1 MPRPAAH
8 AVVLCALLLSAC
20 GARGPKLERLPPAE
34 MHDVLPPPSI
44 SSPAEP
50 ASGTAPTTGSTAAEQ
65 AAAAA
70 ERTATE
76 LLAMEPT
83 AAAEPAPAGTA
94 PPGSAASA
102 ETAAEEA
109 GAAQE
114 FTISLS
120 KGDEAKEV
128 AAATPRT
135 SEEAGW
141 PRSFA
146 ATGVAFEL
154 HQPQVQSWDGSNLVA
169 DAAVLAQPDG
179 QERPVPGVVRMSA
192 TTVVDEAAG
201 IAALEGLTITDARF
215 PTALDREQAWLDLLR
230 NFTPRSVKRLPLAH
244 LQASAAQA
252 EALKRGDAGAQAATP
267 RIVVAR
273 NPAFLASIDGEPRFV
288 PVPGTDL
295 QGVRNTRVVLLK
307 DPAGKLY
314 LRVYDGWVSA
324 ASLRGPWSIAKPPP
338 GADRALEAAID
349 SGRANLLVGKPDPKT
364 GKRPTLSGKTVP
376 LIVVSAQP
384 AVLAG
389 VSGEPKFAPI
399 SGTGLQYVTNTRAH
413 IFRETKSKKLYVLA
427 GGRWFQG
434 ASMRGPFEPIA
445 ADKLPADFARVP
457 ADARNGDVVNKGAS
471 APGSEP
477 PLPTLVAV
485 GRDQARFNV
494 VIDGDPK
501 LEPIAGTQ
509 LNYVANASAPIIQVD
524 IDNWYGAQNGV
535 WFEARTATG
544 PWTVTDNVPAAIYGI
559 PPTAPVY
566 HATHSRVYASSS
578 DTVYYGYATEGFAAS
593 GGAMGLSESGEDYQ
607 ATPPSGLVWGW
618 FY

>member
-1 MPRPAAH
+1 MSRPAAY
-8 AVVLCALLLSAC
+8 ALVLCAVLLSAC
-20 GARGPKLERLPPAE
+20 GSREPKLERLPQAE
-34 MHDVLPPPSI
+34 MRDVLPPPSL
-44 SSPAEP
+44 SSAPEP
-50 ASGTAPTTGSTAAEQ
+50 APAAAPPAAPAPG

-70 ERTATE
+70 A
-76 LLAMEPT
+76 AASSEPE
-83 AAAEPAPAGTA
+83 AAAESTPGDAG
-94 PPGSAASA
+94 SS
-102 ETAAEEA
+102 
-109 GAAQE
+109 QE

-120 KGDEAKEV
+120 KGDEAPGV
-128 AAATPRT
+128 PAAAPRIA
-135 SEEAGW
+135 EDVGW

-146 ATGVAFEL
+146 ATGVAFEV

-169 DAAVLAQPDG
+169 DAAVVAQPDG
-179 QERPVPGVVRMSA
+179 QDQPVPGVVRMTAS
-192 TTVVDEAAG
+192 TVVDEAAG
-201 IAALEGLTITDARF
+201 TVALDALTLTDARF
-215 PTALDREQAWLDLLR
+215 PAALDREQALLDLLR
-230 NFTPRSVKRLPLAH
+230 NFTPRSVKRLQLAH

-252 EALKRGDAGAQAATP
+252 EALKKSDAAAKAATP
-267 RIVVAR
+267 RIIVVR
-273 NPAFLASIDGEPRFV
+273 NPAVLVSVDGEPRFV
-288 PVPGTDL
+288 AVPGTDL

-307 DPAGKLY
+307 DPAGKLH
-314 LRVYDGWVSA
+314 LRLYDGWVSA
-324 ASLRGPWSIAKPPP
+324 ASLRGPWSIAKAPP
-338 GADRALEAAID
+338 GADRALQAAID

-376 LIVVSAQP
+376 LIVVSARP

-399 SGTGLQYVTNTRAH
+399 PGTGLQYVTNTQAH

-457 ADARNGDVVNKGAS
+457 ADARNGDVAASMVNKGAS
-471 APGSEP
+471 APGTEP

-544 PWTVTDNVPAAIYGI
+544 PWSVTDNVPAAIYGI

-566 HATHSRVYASSS
+566 LATHSRVYASSS
-578 DTVYYGYATEGFAAS
+578 DTVYYGYATEGVAAS

-607 ATPPSGLVWGW
+607 ATPPGGLVWGW

>member
-1 MPRPAAH
+1 MSRSAAC
-8 AVVLCALLLSAC
+8 AVVLCAVLLSAC
-20 GARGPKLERLPPAE
+20 GSREPKLERLPPAE
-34 MHDVLPPPSI
+34 MRDVLPPPSL
-44 SSPAEP
+44 SSAPEP
-50 ASGTAPTTGSTAAEQ
+50 APAAAPPAAGALPGG

-70 ERTATE
+70 ATDS
-76 LLAMEPT
+76 EPE
-83 AAAEPAPAGTA
+83 AAAESTPGDAG
-94 PPGSAASA
+94 PS
-102 ETAAEEA
+102 
-109 GAAQE
+109 QE

-120 KGDEAKEV
+120 KGDEAPAV
-128 AAATPRT
+128 PAAAPRT
-135 SEEAGW
+135 AEDVGW

-146 ATGVAFEL
+146 ATGVAFEV

-169 DAAVLAQPDG
+169 DAAVVAQPDG
-179 QERPVPGVVRMSA
+179 QDQPVPGVVRMTAS
-192 TTVVDEAAG
+192 TVVYEAAG
-201 IAALEGLTITDARF
+201 TVALDALTLTDARF
-215 PTALDREQAWLDLLR
+215 PGALDREQAWLDLLR
-230 NFTPRSVKRLPLAH
+230 SFTSRSVKRLQLAH
-244 LQASAAQA
+244 VQASAAQA
-252 EALKRGDAGAQAATP
+252 EALKKSDAAAKAATP
-267 RIVVAR
+267 RIIVAR
-273 NPAFLASIDGEPRFV
+273 NPAVLASVDGEPRFV
-288 PVPGTDL
+288 AVPGTDL

-314 LRVYDGWVSA
+314 LRLYDGWVSA
-324 ASLRGPWSIAKPPP
+324 ASLRGPWSIAKAPP
-338 GADRALEAAID
+338 GADRALQAAID
-349 SGRANLLVGKPDPKT
+349 SGRANLLVGKPDSKT

-399 SGTGLQYVTNTRAH
+399 SGTGLQYVTNTQAH
-413 IFRETKSKKLYVLA
+413 IFRENKSKKLYVLA

-457 ADARNGDVVNKGAS
+457 ADARNGDVAASMVNKGAS

-544 PWTVTDNVPAAIYGI
+544 PWTLTDNVPAAIYGI

-566 HATHSRVYASSS
+566 HAVHSRVYASSS

-593 GGAMGLSESGEDYQ
+593 GGAMGPSESGEDYQ
-607 ATPPSGLVWGW
+607 ATPPGGLVWGW